1 MKIDCI
7 FEIVQDSLAAIK
19 YKEDEKDCF
28 DDCFSKWD
36 DIEYLEEFFYQNES
50 DLQDGF
56 WNLSCE
62 DAVNRVLDEAQAFKD
77 DIIYYAEKGNLD
89 SHIFVPLHK
98 NDITIKRSESKA
110 YGSDTTASMLRLY
123 AIRLGK
129 NKFVVTGGAIK
140 LTKQLQEREHTAQEL
155 KKLKYV
161 ADYLKKLGIDDDTD
175 YGYIEF
181 ANKN

>member
-1 MKIDCI
+1 MEIDCI

-28 DDCFSKWD
+28 DECFSKWG
-36 DIEYLEEFFYQNES
+36 DIEYLEKFFHQNES
-50 DLQDGF
+50 DLQDEF

-62 DAVNRVLDEAQAFKD
+62 DAVLKVLEEAEQFKNN
-77 DIIYYAEKGNLD
+77 IIDVAEKGNLD

-98 NDITIKRSESKA
+98 NDIAIKRSESKA
-110 YGSDTTASMLRLY
+110 YGRVDRGAMLRLY
-123 AIRLGK
+123 AIRLGE
-129 NKFVVTGGAIK
+129 NVYVITGGAIK

-175 YGYIEF
+175 YGYLEF